1 MFTLENLLILLEKE
15 NLGWK
20 NPTEMTKAILNALT
34 GRDYPSDIA
43 SKVYSGVNRG
53 RNIRLDMVEAVEEQ
67 GFSAY
72 IQAVEADLRSLNFK
86 NSHFDCLK
94 LLEATHQLLK
104 ESSNFNQVIYTGL
117 LQSYTKYHT
126 SRPYLFLA
134 ECFYYALESW
144 HNKKAEYISFEVS
157 PEQSQLAGLEAWG
170 SLLDEAMFEEDLSP
184 QFLATVQKMGKKE
197 VGIFK
202 RLAELVIYD
211 EDEEYYLYAP
221 VSDAEI
227 QLYKDFGIGNAEF
240 LLMEEFGLINMGSR
254 ILNLV
259 EVNSEPA
266 GFQNDNLVF
275 YFTTDQEP
283 FDIEYRS
290 YSFTSVGLKL
300 LDILAIETNDQFFL
314 GLTKIF
320 QRQHEGLG
328 IGFGVSGVD

>member
-1 MFTLENLLILLEKE
+1 MFTLENLLTLLEKE

-20 NPTEMTKAILNALT
+20 TPTEMTKSILNALT
-34 GRDYPSDIA
+34 GREYPSDIA

-72 IQAVEADLRSLNFK
+72 IQTVEADLRSLNFK

-94 LLEATHQLLK
+94 LLEAAHQLLK
-104 ESSNFNQVIYTGL
+104 NSSNLNQVIYTGL
-117 LQSYTKYHT
+117 LRSYAQHHQ

-134 ECFYYALESW
+134 ESFYYALESW
-144 HNKKAEYISFEVS
+144 HNKKADYVSFEVS
-157 PEQSQLAGLEAWG
+157 PEQSQLAGLGAWE
-170 SLLDEAMFEEDLSP
+170 SLLDEAMLEEDLSP
-184 QFLATVQKMGKKE
+184 QFLATVQKMSKKE

-211 EDEEYYLYAP
+211 EDEEYCLYAP

-259 EVNSEPA
+259 EVNGEPA

-275 YFTTDQEP
+275 YFTTDREP

-314 GLTKIF
+314 GLTEIF
-320 QRQHEGLG
+320 QQQHEGLE
-328 IGFGVSGVD
+328 IGFGVEGVK

>member
-1 MFTLENLLILLEKE
+1 
-15 NLGWK
+15 
-20 NPTEMTKAILNALT
+20 
-34 GRDYPSDIA
+34 
-43 SKVYSGVNRG
+43 
-53 RNIRLDMVEAVEEQ
+53 LDMVEAVEEQ

-72 IQAVEADLRSLNFK
+72 IQAVEADLRSLNFR
-86 NSHFDCLK
+86 NSHFNCLK
-94 LLEATHQLLK
+94 LLDATHQLLK
-104 ESSNFNQVIYTGL
+104 ESRNLNQVIYAGL
-117 LQSYTKYHT
+117 LQSYTKHYT
-126 SRPYLFLA
+126 ARPYLFLA

-144 HNKKAEYISFEVS
+144 HNKKADYVSFEVNF
-157 PEQSQLAGLEAWG
+157 EQSQLVGLEAWG
-170 SLLDEAMFEEDLSP
+170 GLLDEAMLEEALSP
-184 QFLATVQKMGKKE
+184 QFLVTVQKMSKKE

-283 FDIEYRS
+283 FDIQYRS

-300 LDILAIETNDQFFL
+300 LDILAIETSDQFFL
-314 GLTKIF
+314 ELTEIF
-320 QRQHEGLG
+320 QQQHERLG
-328 IGFGVSGVD
+328 IAFGVEGIK